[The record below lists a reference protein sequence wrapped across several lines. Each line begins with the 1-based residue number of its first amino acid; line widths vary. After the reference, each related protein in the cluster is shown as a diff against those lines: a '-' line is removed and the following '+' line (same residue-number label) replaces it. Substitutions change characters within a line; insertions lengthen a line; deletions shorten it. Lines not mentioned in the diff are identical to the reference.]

1 MYTTGPL
8 FLSAIWVEY
17 VDTLKR
23 KIGIGQDTK
32 IPELD
37 RIRVLLNNGDNYGF
51 LNNAQGGSWHGKD
64 MELIFWMG
72 RHTIVVTLTGFVI
85 GFTVAGLVWW
95 ILRRVARFWG
105 RERWREKTVGYRSD
119 SDDV

>member
-1 MYTTGPL
+1 
-8 FLSAIWVEY
+8 
-17 VDTLKR
+17 
-23 KIGIGQDTK
+23 
-32 IPELD
+32 
-37 RIRVLLNNGDNYGF
+37 